1 MRVKALEAK
10 YKAEPMTEPQDV
22 RWKQR
27 FQNYSKALQTL
38 RQAVDLAAQR
48 PLTELEQL
56 GLIQGFEFTHEL
68 AWNVLKD
75 YLEEQGYAGIIGS
88 KNATREAFKNQLIHD
103 GQAWMDMIKA
113 RNLTSHTYNT
123 NIAEDIVKNILT
135 RFFPV
140 FVDLDVLFSG
150 IALKENDTP

>member
-1 MRVKALEAK
+1 MS
-10 YKAEPMTEPQDV
+10 PPDI

-38 RQAVDLAAQR
+38 RRAVELAEQR
-48 PLTELEQL
+48 PLSELEQQ

-75 YLEEQGYAGIIGS
+75 YLEEQGFVGIIGS
-88 KNATREAFKNQLIHD
+88 KNATREAFKNGMIDD

-113 RNLTSHTYNT
+113 RNLTSHTYHEEV
-123 NIAEDIVKNILT
+123 AEGIVKDVLT
-135 RFFPV
+135 RFFPA
-140 FVDLDVLFSG
+140 FVGMAGHFIGLAPETELG
-150 IALKENDTP
+150 E